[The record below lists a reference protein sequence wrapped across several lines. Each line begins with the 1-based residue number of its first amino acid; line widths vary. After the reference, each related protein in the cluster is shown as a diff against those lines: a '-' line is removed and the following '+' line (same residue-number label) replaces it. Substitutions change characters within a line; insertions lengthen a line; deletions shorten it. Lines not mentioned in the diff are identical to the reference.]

1 MIFSV
6 FCIYKS
12 IIIFYIKKH
21 THINIIHFWK
31 VCSVEIC
38 FKLGVPSL
46 HLNRAHFSG
55 SIRGARQVKP
65 ASLTLSFLP
74 ASPTPRL
81 GSGFHL
87 APAWVIAVPP
97 APFPW
102 SSYPSQSPCALSTVI
117 APLLQM
123 QRHKRG
129 WIIPEGH
136 TASAHG
142 AGPGRL
148 KQRDCGPVFTAS
160 LDVG

>member
-12 IIIFYIKKH
+12 IIILYIKKC

-38 FKLGVPSL
+38 VKLGVPSP
-46 HLNRAHFSG
+46 HLNRTHFSG
-55 SIRGARQVKP
+55 STWGARQVKP

-74 ASPTPRL
+74 ASPTPRPRVWISP
-81 GSGFHL
+81 GSCLSHRS
-87 APAWVIAVPP
+87 PPSAVSLIFL
-97 APFPW
+97 PFTKPLCSKYCYCT
-102 SSYPSQSPCALSTVI
+102 SSPNAETQ
-117 APLLQM
+117 
-123 QRHKRG
+123 RG
-129 WIIPEGH
+129 WIIPKGH

-148 KQRDCGPVFTAS
+148 KQWDCGPVFTAS

>member
-12 IIIFYIKKH
+12 IIILYIKKC

-46 HLNRAHFSG
+46 RLNRTHFSA
-55 SIRGARQVKP
+55 SIWGARQVKP
-65 ASLTLSFLP
+65 AS
-74 ASPTPRL
+74 PTPRPRVWISS
-81 GSGFHL
+81 GSCLSHRS
-87 APAWVIAVPP
+87 PPSAVSLIFI
-97 APFPW
+97 PFTKPLCSKYCYCT
-102 SSYPSQSPCALSTVI
+102 SSPNAETQ
-117 APLLQM
+117 
-123 QRHKRG
+123 RG
-129 WIIPEGH
+129 WIIPKGH

-148 KQRDCGPVFTAS
+148 KQRDCGRVFTAS